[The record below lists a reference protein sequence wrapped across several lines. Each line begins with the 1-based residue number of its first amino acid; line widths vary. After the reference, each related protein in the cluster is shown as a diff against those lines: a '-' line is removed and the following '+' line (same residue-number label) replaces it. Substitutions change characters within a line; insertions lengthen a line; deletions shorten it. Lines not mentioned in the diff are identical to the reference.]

1 MQHFES
7 RYVQRFNK
15 RHGRVGHL
23 FQGRFKSVIVE
34 REAYLLELCRYI
46 VLNPVRAGMV
56 ERPEEYRW
64 SSYRAKI
71 GLEKPPVWLC
81 MDSLALFGSDAKT
94 ARQEYK
100 AFVEAAIGVAD
111 DLMAKVVGQIVL
123 GTAEFVATVQDLI
136 DSEERSTEHPRFQ
149 REVGRPPLN
158 AIMAAVAEKLDVT
171 EEEIRTNRGAL
182 CRMVYARLGWWEGS
196 SHVAGDCPGAGA
208 TQRRPCVESRETVPP
223 RMRARSI
230 PAPDLRRVHRAR
242 PPARSAAAS
251 ALPRLTARS
260 PPTDIQRFELRLS
273 TGAGPVGLRPVQPI
287 QPVMAPPAAMFTL
300 PAATLHRPFGQIAGF
315 SRDLR

>member
-1 MQHFES
+1 MQHFQS
-7 RYVQRFNK
+7 RYAQRFNK

-46 VLNPVRAGMV
+46 VLNPVRAGIV
-56 ERPEEYRW
+56 ERPEDYRW

-71 GLEKPPVWLC
+71 GLEKPPEWLC

-123 GTAEFVATVQDLI
+123 GTAEFVATVQELI

-149 REVGRPPLN
+149 REVGRPPLD
-158 AIMAAVAEKLDVT
+158 AIMTAVAEKMDVT

-182 CRMVYARLGWWEGS
+182 CRMIYARLGWWEGLRTLREIARELGLRS
-196 SHVAGDCPGAGA
+196 AGHVSNLVKRC
-208 TQRRPCVESRETVPP
+208 RRECERDPFLRQLFDECIA
-223 RMRARSI
+223 RARQ
-230 PAPDLRRVHRAR
+230 H
-242 PPARSAAAS
+242 
-251 ALPRLTARS
+251 
-260 PPTDIQRFELRLS
+260 
-273 TGAGPVGLRPVQPI
+273 
-287 QPVMAPPAAMFTL
+287 APPL
-300 PAATLHRPFGQIAGF
+300 PQHYRA
-315 SRDLR
+315 